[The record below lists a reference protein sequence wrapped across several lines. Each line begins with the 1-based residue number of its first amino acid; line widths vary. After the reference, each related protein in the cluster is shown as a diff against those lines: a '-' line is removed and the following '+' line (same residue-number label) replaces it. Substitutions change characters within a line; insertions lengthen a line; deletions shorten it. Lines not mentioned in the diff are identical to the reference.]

1 MLKSKTPN
9 RKLIEDGNWSV
20 WEGNTVLDKNLFYY
34 ILDPKGERLYFF
46 IIATKEWL
54 ISKELKS
61 NCKKYLKNERI
72 PESIKDF
79 IRSVIILNEL

>member
-34 ILDPKGERLYFF
+34 ILAPKGERLYFF
-46 IIATKEWL
+46 IIATKEGL